1 MNYLINYKQDYKN
14 MYYSKKYS
22 DYCFGVHFEMKN
34 KDILIIYKMI
44 QGKQTFKTFLF
55 FLPHSAVIRLFNLK
69 R

>member
-22 DYCFGVHFEMKN
+22 DYSFGVHFEMKYI
-34 KDILIIYKMI
+34 KIIYKII